1 MWLADMASF
10 MRTLNVATIGD
21 KVFVQ
26 TIPVETLP
34 AAMVVVPLT
43 GVNVDEELPGYHEG
57 SFQIIVRAKNPS
69 QAYTLA
75 KAFSD
80 GLTLRNTEVTANTY
94 ITRLQPRHLP
104 VVYPRSTADQ
114 FEASVNFDMNI
125 VLS

>member
-1 MWLADMASF
+1 MWLADMADF
-10 MRTLNVATIGD
+10 MRTLNVSGVGN
-21 KVFVQ
+21 KVYVQ
-26 TIPVETLP
+26 TIPPETIP
-34 AAMVVVPLT
+34 AAMVVVPLV

-57 SFQIIVRAKNPS
+57 SFQIIVRAANPS
-69 QAYTLA
+69 QAYTIA

-80 GLTLRNTEVTANTY
+80 GLTLRNTTVSANVY